1 MNERDAMTTSNL
13 QNASMVPNRI
23 DGLVPV
29 PYVGISFLQSWIF
42 MLFYARSAGIEAAA
56 PISLMGNSYMFSAV
70 VMVLTVVGIA
80 FWPSNLNDRLMS
92 PTAKMVAPLLL
103 SISTAALIVCEVL
116 GLFWL
121 LYISSA
127 ATGLF
132 SGVMS
137 QQWIIAY
144 KRVSL
149 RTLICSFPV
158 LITVAVGTCVTVMYL
173 PHAFMMGVTV
183 ILPCVSG
190 LMLHS
195 VRKYLFPLTD
205 IDTGPKDKPLNF
217 AMVLLPVGIFGFAT
231 GFLDFFS
238 FESTYT
244 FVFYAAVSFI
254 PFAISG
260 AFVLLHNRASA
271 MQCLVIPLLVL
282 VVIFVPLFILADALP
297 ASNFIAIG
305 ELGNEIVL
313 FVIAVGFAT
322 FFDLSSLKTYALV
335 RATMVLLNSGGW
347 YTAWFSNENLDNLMN
362 AQASFAFI
370 FIGIE
375 VLAVCLVAATVNAR
389 KRIGAESKDSD
400 SPSEEGDAPTTSKEE
415 SKSSTSLPGRELSDM
430 WLTARC
436 VELGDAYGLSLRE
449 RDVLKL
455 LAQGYSS
462 ARIQAELYIASGT
475 VNYHTRNIYTKLG
488 VHSKQEVID
497 LVLNEADQD

>member
-1 MNERDAMTTSNL
+1 MGMPEL
-13 QNASMVPNRI
+13 QNTSMAPSRI

-29 PYVGISFLQSWIF
+29 PYVGIPFLQSWIF

-56 PISLMGNSYMFSAV
+56 PISLMSNSYMFSV
-70 VMVLTVVGIA
+70 IIMVLTVLAIA
-80 FWPSNLNDRLMS
+80 FWPSNLNDHLMS
-92 PTAKMVAPLLL
+92 STMKAVAPISLA
-103 SISTAALIVCEVL
+103 ISTAVLITCEML
-116 GLFWL
+116 GCIWP
-121 LYISSA
+121 LYVSSA
-127 ATGLF
+127 ATGIF
-132 SGVMS
+132 SGIMS

-144 KRVSL
+144 RRVDL

-158 LITVAVGTCVTVMYL
+158 LITVAIGTCVTAMYL
-173 PHAFMMGVTV
+173 PHTLMMGITV

-190 LMLHS
+190 FMLHG

-244 FVFYAAVSFI
+244 FIFYAAVSVI

-260 AFVLLHNRASA
+260 AFVLLHNRANA
-271 MQCLVIPLLVL
+271 MQCLILPLLVL
-282 VVIFVPLFILADALP
+282 IMLLVPLFILADALP

-313 FVIAVGFAT
+313 FAIAVGFAA

-335 RATMVLLNSGGW
+335 RATMVFLNTGGW
-347 YTAWFSNENLDNLMN
+347 YTAWFSNENLDNLTN
-362 AQASFAFI
+362 ALASFAFI
-370 FIGIE
+370 FIGVE

-389 KRIGAESKDSD
+389 KRMAGDGAPNTIDALDEETDS
-400 SPSEEGDAPTTSKEE
+400 GRHAP
-415 SKSSTSLPGRELSDM
+415 LNIVPNRELSDM
-430 WLTARC
+430 WFEARC
-436 VELGDAYGLSLRE
+436 TELGDTHGLSLRE

-455 LAQGYSS
+455 LARGYSS
-462 ARIQAELYIASGT
+462 ARIQTELYIAPGT
-475 VNYHTRNIYTKLG
+475 VNYHTRNIYTKLE

-497 LVLNEADQD
+497 LVFDNTERGRWIMSQMLV

>member
-1 MNERDAMTTSNL
+1 MLYNSETENKQGKVVGMPEL
-13 QNASMVPNRI
+13 QNTSMAPSRI

-56 PISLMGNSYMFSAV
+56 PISLMSNSYMFSV
-70 VMVLTVVGIA
+70 IIMVLTVLAIA
-80 FWPSNLNDRLMS
+80 FWPSNLNDHLMS
-92 PTAKMVAPLLL
+92 STMKAVAPISLA
-103 SISTAALIVCEVL
+103 ISTA
-116 GLFWL
+116 
-121 LYISSA
+121 
-127 ATGLF
+127 
-132 SGVMS
+132 
-137 QQWIIAY
+137 
-144 KRVSL
+144 
-149 RTLICSFPV
+149 V
-158 LITVAVGTCVTVMYL
+158 LITCEMLGCIWPLYVSSTVAIGTCVTAMYL
-173 PHAFMMGVTV
+173 PHTLMMGITV

-190 LMLHS
+190 FMLHG

-244 FVFYAAVSFI
+244 FIFYAAVSVI

-260 AFVLLHNRASA
+260 AFVLLHNRANA
-271 MQCLVIPLLVL
+271 MQCLILPLLVL
-282 VVIFVPLFILADALP
+282 IMLLVPLFILANALP

-313 FVIAVGFAT
+313 FAIAVGFAA

-335 RATMVLLNSGGW
+335 RATMVFLNTGGW
-347 YTAWFSNENLDNLMN
+347 YTAWFSNENLDNLTN
-362 AQASFAFI
+362 ALASFAFI
-370 FIGIE
+370 FIGVE

-389 KRIGAESKDSD
+389 KRMAGDGAPNTIDALDEETDS
-400 SPSEEGDAPTTSKEE
+400 GRHAP
-415 SKSSTSLPGRELSDM
+415 LNIVPNRELSDM
-430 WLTARC
+430 WFEARC
-436 VELGDAYGLSLRE
+436 TELGDTHGLSLRE

-462 ARIQAELYIASGT
+462 ARIQTELYIAPGT
-475 VNYHTRNIYTKLG
+475 VNYHTRNIYTKLE

-497 LVLNEADQD
+497 LVFDNTERGRCE